1 MSYSTMMNPPDIWPE
16 QEITPLNSCSNE
28 QQFLNMNSNE
38 ELCHNFHEFIQQ
50 RGEGVKT
57 NFRDGKQVTN
67 TCAKNDTDESD
78 DFTKAFLRGFS
89 TVSSP
94 SDLNG
99 ILSGG
104 GCESLSNGSSCE
116 SENRLHYSHQ
126 QPQNQQRNPS
136 LKCST
141 VSPPTNI
148 DIYDF
153 NHFSYSHLDNQQ
165 QQSPYDKFQTSGN
178 ELNSDFTPIFSPI
191 TPHDHH
197 FNTLGYSV
205 SEACFSPLSSPAL
218 QVQSDFPQFLDQRSS
233 LIINSP
239 ISNANDP
246 TKSESSGTRFKTLD
260 YKLSKSQPRHNF
272 RVKKSPVVNSFREMK
287 GVNTFSQSL
296 DEIDLSYSPLMN
308 TESSS
313 YVSMATGN
321 SSLPT
326 KISSSMA
333 PPPLPPP
340 AIISR
345 SSDVYA
351 ESPPS
356 PESSLYK
363 NYPATPA
370 SLMRLTQSSSDS
382 IELKQTET
390 NKLSSFESVNTD
402 NTIVLRQEQNFKAG
416 VTLGNNIS
424 EPGLAAI
431 EKQGPLKVDNS
442 TTENPEAVKSQQGF
456 FRTKNR
462 TGAMGIA
469 SPAPLARFSPNCKPL
484 LPNGAR
490 GLKDSPSLLL
500 ASKSNYQKILDGT
513 PFPGV
518 SYSPELSANLTSKR
532 ASHKIAEQGR
542 RNRMNSA
549 LQEIASLLPRDQTI
563 YGGLEKN
570 GGIEG
575 TISES
580 LRGSSQSAN
589 SKARTVEQ
597 AIKYINYL
605 KNQLELVNSKIE
617 QKQKQES

>member
-1 MSYSTMMNPPDIWPE
+1 MSYSTRMNPNIWSE
-16 QEITPLNSCSNE
+16 KEITTLMSSRNG
-28 QQFLNMNSNE
+28 QQFPNMNTNE
-38 ELCHNFHEFIQQ
+38 ELCHNFQEFIQ
-50 RGEGVKT
+50 RRCEGVRT
-57 NFRDGKQVTN
+57 NFQDRKQVSN
-67 TCAKNDTDESD
+67 RCAKTEMNESD
-78 DFTKAFLRGFS
+78 DLTKTFLHGFS

-94 SDLNG
+94 SDFNG
-99 ILSGG
+99 TLSGG
-104 GCESLSNGSSCE
+104 GCEGLSNGSSCD
-116 SENRLHYSHQ
+116 SENRLYYSHQ
-126 QPQNQQRNPS
+126 TAQDQQENPS
-136 LKCST
+136 LKSST

-153 NHFSYSHLDNQQ
+153 NSFSCSHLDNQQ
-165 QQSPYDKFQTSGN
+165 QQSPYDKFQTSRN
-178 ELNSDFTPIFSPI
+178 ELYSDFTPIFSPI
-191 TPHDHH
+191 TPLEHH
-197 FNTLGYSV
+197 FNTYGYSI

-218 QVQSDFPQFLDQRSS
+218 QVQNDSPQLLDQQSS

-239 ISNANDP
+239 ISIGNDP
-246 TKSESSGTRFKTLD
+246 TKNESSGTRFKTLD
-260 YKLSKSQPRHNF
+260 YKLSKSQRQNSS

-287 GVNTFSQSL
+287 GVNIFSQSL

-308 TESSS
+308 TELSS
-313 YVSMATGN
+313 YVSMAAGN

-326 KISSSMA
+326 NISSSMA

-345 SSDVYA
+345 SSDSCNK
-351 ESPPS
+351 SPPS
-356 PESSLYK
+356 PESNIYK

-382 IELKQTET
+382 IELKQAET
-390 NKLSSFESVNTD
+390 NKLSSFESVDSD
-402 NTIVLRQEQNFKAG
+402 NKIGLIQEQIFKAG
-416 VTLGNNIS
+416 GTSAANILELG
-424 EPGLAAI
+424 LVAV
-431 EKQGPLKVDNS
+431 EKQEIPNVDNS
-442 TTENPEAVKSQQGF
+442 TNENPGAVKSQQGF
-456 FRTKNR
+456 CRTKNR
-462 TGAMGIA
+462 TSAMGIA

-490 GLKDSPSLLL
+490 GPKDSPSLLL

-518 SYSPELSANLTSKR
+518 SYSPELSANITSKR
-532 ASHKIAEQGR
+532 TSHKIAEQGR

-549 LQEIASLLPRDQTI
+549 LQEIASLLPHDQSI
-563 YGGLEKN
+563 YGGYEKS
-570 GGIEG
+570 GGSER

-605 KNQLELVNSKIE
+605 KNQLELVNSKID